1 MRECLLFYMCLQLP
15 LNLAIKLDIYLHL
28 GHNISYSISC
38 PFYLSKIVCYYVIG
52 YVLFQWRNTKKKTSV
67 YIQFVTQALSHTI
80 EYLVVSR
87 DHSSFTNHR
96 HLDTTSIGV

>member
-38 PFYLSKIVCYYVIG
+38 PFSLCKIVCYYVIG
-52 YVLFQWRNTKKKTSV
+52 YVLFQWRNAKKKTSM

-80 EYLVVSR
+80 EHPQVSR

-96 HLDTTSIGV
+96 HLDTRSIGV